1 MGARVRLREVTTDD
15 AALLELWQSPD
26 YRGAFND
33 FGQPPR
39 TVSPPMPEG
48 IGAAGERG
56 AMIVELVADGTPI
69 GSVSWHSVRYG
80 PNPESTV
87 LNIGINLVPDAR
99 GHGYGGEAQRLLA
112 EFLFATTPV
121 NRVEAM
127 TDVENAAEQRA
138 LEKSGFVREGVLR
151 GSQYRAGAWHDLVVY
166 SLLRPPPPRMG
177 RT

>member
-15 AALLELWQSPD
+15 AALLDLWQSPD

-33 FGQPPR
+33 FGQPSR
-39 TVSPPMPEG
+39 AAPPPPPEM
-48 IGAAGERG
+48 IAGERG
-56 AMIVELVADGTPI
+56 AMIVELAAGGTPI

-87 LNIGINLVPDAR
+87 FNIGINLVPDAR

-166 SLLRPPPPRMG
+166 SVLRPPPPRMG